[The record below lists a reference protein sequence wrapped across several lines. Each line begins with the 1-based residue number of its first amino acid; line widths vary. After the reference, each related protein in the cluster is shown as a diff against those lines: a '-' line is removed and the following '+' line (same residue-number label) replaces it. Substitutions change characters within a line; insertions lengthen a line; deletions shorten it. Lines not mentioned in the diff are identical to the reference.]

1 MPDIVVRW
9 LVILG
14 IGVALFGTGF
24 VKGCQ
29 HERDKW
35 EALSAKAEAE
45 AEKVTADRI
54 KRQQDLV
61 AKYEKEK
68 QDANASAARSR
79 DAVRSLRDTIAGMS
93 RNPVLPVAS
102 ESTAKVG
109 DVLGECAER
118 YSSMAG
124 TADELYGKAQ
134 LGEAIYESIRKRKKE

>member
-93 RNPVLPVAS
+93 RNPALPVAS